1 MLAER
6 RRTSRFGPGLLV
18 TAAFIGPGTITTAS
32 KAGAGFGFALAWA
45 ILFSVVAAIVLQEM
59 AARVGLVTRRGLG
72 EAIRSSIEH
81 PALRRLAVALVV
93 AAIAFGNAAYET
105 GNITG
110 AAMGLEVLTGVS
122 RPTLALGIGLVA
134 GVLLAIGSYKLIE
147 RAMIGLVVV
156 MSVVFIITAVV
167 IRPDLGALARGAFVP
182 SLPPGS
188 LVLTIA
194 VIGTTVV
201 PYNLFLHA
209 SVVCEKWPADLP
221 VSESLRE
228 SRRDTILAVALGGLV
243 TLAVMTTASAMSTG
257 GDFAG
262 ATDMARQLEPL
273 LGRWAT
279 WFFAIGLMAAGVTSA
294 MTAPLAAAYA
304 TCGALGWSTALQGR
318 RFRAV
323 WATVLIAGVVFAV
336 AAGGTPV
343 EVIIFAQAANG
354 IILPV
359 VAVFLLVV
367 VNRRTLMGH
376 AANRTT
382 SNALGALVVLVAA
395 GLGVWKLWLLLTS

>member
-1 MLAER
+1 M
-6 RRTSRFGPGLLV
+6 

-81 PALRRLAVALVV
+81 PALRGLAVALVV
-93 AAIAFGNAAYET
+93 AAIAFGNAAYQT

-134 GVLLAIGSYKLIE
+134 GALLVIGSYKLIE
-147 RAMIGLVVV
+147 RAMIGLVVA

-167 IRPDLGALARGAFVP
+167 IRPDIGALARGAFVP

-209 SVVCEKWPADLP
+209 SVV
-221 VSESLRE
+221 
-228 SRRDTILAVALGGLV
+228 
-243 TLAVMTTASAMSTG
+243 
-257 GDFAG
+257 
-262 ATDMARQLEPL
+262 
-273 LGRWAT
+273 
-279 WFFAIGLMAAGVTSA
+279 
-294 MTAPLAAAYA
+294 
-304 TCGALGWSTALQGR
+304 
-318 RFRAV
+318 
-323 WATVLIAGVVFAV
+323 
-336 AAGGTPV
+336 
-343 EVIIFAQAANG
+343 
-354 IILPV
+354 
-359 VAVFLLVV
+359 
-367 VNRRTLMGH
+367 
-376 AANRTT
+376 
-382 SNALGALVVLVAA
+382 
-395 GLGVWKLWLLLTS
+395 